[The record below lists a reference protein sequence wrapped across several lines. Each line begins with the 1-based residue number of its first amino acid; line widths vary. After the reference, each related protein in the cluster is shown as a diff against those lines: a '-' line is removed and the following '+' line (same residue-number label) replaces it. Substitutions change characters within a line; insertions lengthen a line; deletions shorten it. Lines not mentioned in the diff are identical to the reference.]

1 MELPFPQ
8 KRTSGVVLKTEERS
22 IVPYGCRSTR
32 TWSRRGTE
40 AMRSTVFGVVTLP
53 RTLLRLMK
61 AFLIYKMAIE
71 LDPEFA
77 IAYARL
83 SGVH

>member
-1 MELPFPQ
+1 MVPF
-8 KRTSGVVLKTEERS
+8 
-22 IVPYGCRSTR
+22 GCRSVRRAR
-32 TWSRRGTE
+32 TK
-40 AMRSTVFGVVTLP
+40 
-53 RTLLRLMK
+53 K

-83 SGVH
+83 GGVH